1 MGDIFGLF
9 DPDILAASIR
19 VSIPIMLAALGG
31 LLCLRA
37 GVFNIALEGLMLV
50 GSFFEIGRA
59 HV

>member
-37 GVFNIALEGLMLV
+37 GVFK
-50 GSFFEIGRA
+50 IGRA